1 MGLFNFMTGFA
12 FGTYFGLY
20 ISKNYNVPD
29 IPAPNEIVEK
39 LQKLSEDY
47 KKDKPDKWLK
57 MVRFKKRYFVVQ
69 FDRERDSYNPLSNK
83 DSFKKRAFQDSWPL
97 HIKDHDLAL
106 AVKDIVEHIHGDFG
120 RAAITTGLRA
130 IYSNPETHLAMIQCR
145 HGPHRLVGSSLP
157 FLTSIGNEKLV
168 PKLIYTGATIKNCF
182 KRMELYQKKQLEVA
196 FVESKNEMSNEE
208 KKEIEERIM
217 SIRRMKN

>member
-1 MGLFNFMTGFA
+1 MQFN
-12 FGTYFGLY
+12 
-20 ISKNYNVPD
+20 
-29 IPAPNEIVEK
+29 
-39 LQKLSEDY
+39 
-47 KKDKPDKWLK
+47 
-57 MVRFKKRYFVVQ
+57 
-69 FDRERDSYNPLSNK
+69 RERDLYDPLSNK
-83 DSFKKRAFQDSWPL
+83 DSFQKRAFQDSRPL
-97 HIKDHDLAL
+97 DIKDHDLAL

-208 KKEIEERIM
+208 KKEIEKRMM
-217 SIRRMKN
+217 SIRSMKN

>member
-1 MGLFNFMTGFA
+1 
-12 FGTYFGLY
+12 
-20 ISKNYNVPD
+20 
-29 IPAPNEIVEK
+29 
-39 LQKLSEDY
+39 
-47 KKDKPDKWLK
+47 

-69 FDRERDSYNPLSNK
+69 FDRERDLYDPLSNK
-83 DSFKKRAFQDSWPL
+83 DSFKKRAFQDSRPL
-97 HIKDHDLAL
+97 DIKDNDLAL

-145 HGPHRLVGSSLP
+145 HGSHRLVGSSLP

-182 KRMELYQKKQLEVA
+182 KRMELYQKKQLEIA
-196 FVESKNEMSNEE
+196 LVESKNEMSNEE
-208 KKEIEERIM
+208 KKEIEKRMM
-217 SIRRMKN
+217 SIRSMKN

>member
-1 MGLFNFMTGFA
+1 
-12 FGTYFGLY
+12 
-20 ISKNYNVPD
+20 
-29 IPAPNEIVEK
+29 
-39 LQKLSEDY
+39 
-47 KKDKPDKWLK
+47 

-69 FDRERDSYNPLSNK
+69 FDRERDSYDPLSNK

-196 FVESKNEMSNEE
+196 LVESKNEMSNEE